1 MSPFFKPA
9 AVFFLASSLMI
20 SGEQISLNKS
30 DLKLN
35 TIQAPAP
42 KIQVAILLDVSNSM
56 DGLIEQ
62 AKAQLWN
69 MVSVMG
75 RAKCPTGAPQIQL
88 ALYEYGRSNN
98 DKNLGYVKQVSPFTH
113 DLDEVSKNLFA
124 LTTNGGDEY
133 CGQVIYTSI
142 NDLNWDKDTSSYK
155 VIFIAGNEDF
165 LQGSLTYTK
174 ACSAARDK
182 GVIVNTIY
190 CGSREQGIREHW
202 NLGSECGSGSFTHI
216 NPDARIEDI
225 PTPQDSMLFVLNT
238 RLNQTY
244 IGYGNEGYL
253 NTMKQS
259 SVDAKNYTLN
269 KSAMAKR
276 VSVKG
281 NKSLYKNEEWDLV
294 DAHEKDST
302 IVARVEL
309 KTLPDSLKHKSRA
322 DLEKIVKT
330 KKSERNQVQQQIAR
344 LSVDRE
350 KYLQEYRKIKSSS
363 NSTPTLE
370 SEIEKIIRSQAAKV
384 GMKIE

>member
-1 MSPFFKPA
+1 M
-9 AVFFLASSLMI
+9 
-20 SGEQISLNKS
+20 Q
-30 DLKLN
+30 
-35 TIQAPAP
+35 
-42 KIQVAILLDVSNSM
+42 
-56 DGLIEQ
+56 
-62 AKAQLWN
+62 
-69 MVSVMG
+69 
-75 RAKCPTGAPQIQL
+75 
-88 ALYEYGRSNN
+88 
-98 DKNLGYVKQVSPFTH
+98 
-113 DLDEVSKNLFA
+113 
-124 LTTNGGDEY
+124 
-133 CGQVIYTSI
+133 
-142 NDLNWDKDTSSYK
+142 
-155 VIFIAGNEDF
+155 
-165 LQGSLTYTK
+165 
-174 ACSAARDK
+174 
-182 GVIVNTIY
+182 
-190 CGSREQGIREHW
+190 
-202 NLGSECGSGSFTHI
+202 
-216 NPDARIEDI
+216 
-225 PTPQDSMLFVLNT
+225 
-238 RLNQTY
+238 
-244 IGYGNEGYL
+244 
-253 NTMKQS
+253 
-259 SVDAKNYTLN
+259 KNYTLN